1 MKYLKRFNEELT
13 PRVYMSAAK
22 KLTNLG
28 HTDRANVLKDW
39 ANETEKREEMVKWKE
54 RLQSYSPFGIY
65 KVNVV
70 NPESGGK
77 MGKFTA
83 DFYLDLSFDELVFE
97 DNFEFEKQKDPN
109 NVNGVSIFFF
119 VGLIPTSEEVLK
131 KCEEVMPEPEFGN
144 GMYWGMSCGID
155 FKVQSGEVILEKFA
169 LDDYDENLSGNIS
182 FADRAS
188 AGKFKNLLKSIFSNP
203 DLNYPSGYTDVEYMY
218 QKLEQVILVQQGFS
232 SDYGFELKNVADFIN
247 TQSPNTMYKTI

>member
-1 MKYLKRFNEELT
+1 MKYLKRFNEELR
-13 PRVYMSAAK
+13 PRTYLSAAK
-22 KLTNLG
+22 KLTAIG
-28 HTDRANVLKDW
+28 HTDRANTLKDW
-39 ANETEKREEMVKWKE
+39 ANETEKREEIAKWKE
-54 RLQSYSPFGIY
+54 QLQEYSPFGIY

-70 NPESGGK
+70 NPESGE
-77 MGKFTA
+77 MFTA
-83 DFYLDLSFDELVFE
+83 DFALDVNFDELAFE

-109 NVNGVSIFFF
+109 NISGVSIFFF
-119 VGLIPTSEEVLK
+119 IGLIPTSEEILK

-144 GMYWGMSCGID
+144 GMFWGMCFGVD
-155 FKVQSGEVILEKFA
+155 FKVQNGEVILDKFA
-169 LDDYDENLSGNIS
+169 LDDYDDNLSGNVS

-203 DLNYPSGYTDVEYMY
+203 DLNYPSGYTDADSIY
-218 QKLEQVILVQQGFS
+218 QKLEQVILIQQGFS

>member
-1 MKYLKRFNEELT
+1 MKYLKRFNEEIK
-13 PRVYMSAAK
+13 PRTYLSAAK
-22 KLTNLG
+22 KLTAIG
-28 HTDRANVLKDW
+28 HTDRANALKDW
-39 ANETEKREEMVKWKE
+39 AGETEKREEIAKWKE
-54 RLQSYSPFGIY
+54 QLQNYSPFGIY

-70 NPESGGK
+70 NPETEE
-77 MGKFTA
+77 KFTA
-83 DFYLDLSFDELVFE
+83 DFALDVNFDELAFE
-97 DNFEFEKQKDPN
+97 DNFEYEKQKDPN
-109 NVNGVSIFFF
+109 NISEVSIFFF

-155 FKVQSGEVILEKFA
+155 FKVENGQVILDKFS
-169 LDDYDENLSGNIS
+169 LDDYDDNLSGNVS

-188 AGKFKNLLKSIFSNP
+188 AVKFKNLLKSIFSNP
-203 DLNYPSGYTDVEYMY
+203 DLNYPSGYTDVDSIY
-218 QKLEQVILVQQGFS
+218 QKLEQVILIRQGFS